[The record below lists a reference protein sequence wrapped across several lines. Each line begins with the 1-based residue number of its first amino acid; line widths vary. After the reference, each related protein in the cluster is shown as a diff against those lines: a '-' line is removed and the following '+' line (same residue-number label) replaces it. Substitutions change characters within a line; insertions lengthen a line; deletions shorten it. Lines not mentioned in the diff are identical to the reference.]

1 MKYKNA
7 PLWGVF
13 IFGLSKYKI
22 GGIVASYLLD
32 VRYIDE

>member
-1 MKYKNA
+1 M
-7 PLWGVF
+7 
-13 IFGLSKYKI
+13 FGLSKYKI

>member
-1 MKYKNA
+1 M
-7 PLWGVF
+7 GRF
-13 IFGLSKYKI
+13 IFSFSKYKI

>member
-1 MKYKNA
+1 M
-7 PLWGVF
+7 GRF
-13 IFGLSKYKI
+13 IFGFSKYKI

>member
-1 MKYKNA
+1 MKTPQKR
-7 PLWGVF
+7 GVF
-13 IFGLSKYKI
+13 IFGFSKYKI

>member
-1 MKYKNA
+1 M
-7 PLWGVF
+7 
-13 IFGLSKYKI
+13 FGFSKYKI

>member
-1 MKYKNA
+1 MKT
-7 PLWGVF
+7 PLFWGVF